1 MFNTISKNIH
11 IGDKVI
17 TLETGF
23 LANQAGGS
31 VVARCGDTSVLCVVC
46 SAKEDSPDTDFFPLT
61 VNYIEKAYSCGRI
74 PSGFHK
80 REGKPSEREI
90 LISRLIDR
98 PLRPIFVD
106 GYYRTTQ
113 VTCTLLSYD
122 NVNQPDIVSI
132 VGASAAIALAGLPTQ
147 GVVSACRVGYVD
159 GHYIINP
166 NIKEMEN
173 SKLEIVVAGT
183 TDAVLMVES
192 EAKIL
197 SENEM
202 LGAIEVAQKVIN
214 SSVEEIKE
222 FAKSVGKEP
231 SVVFIPRNRDKLY
244 EKMCELAKD
253 KLVDA
258 FKIQDKH
265 LRHATLDQIL
275 GEVKEKLYCIELGG
289 CCCSCGCCK
298 NDCDD
303 NCNCNECKKDGCK
316 IDCNNCC
323 NCIFDISKLP

>member
-1 MFNTISKNIH
+1 MMFNTISKNIH

-159 GHYIINP
+159 GNYII
-166 NIKEMEN
+166 
-173 SKLEIVVAGT
+173 
-183 TDAVLMVES
+183 
-192 EAKIL
+192 
-197 SENEM
+197 
-202 LGAIEVAQKVIN
+202 
-214 SSVEEIKE
+214 
-222 FAKSVGKEP
+222 
-231 SVVFIPRNRDKLY
+231 
-244 EKMCELAKD
+244 
-253 KLVDA
+253 
-258 FKIQDKH
+258 
-265 LRHATLDQIL
+265 
-275 GEVKEKLYCIELGG
+275 
-289 CCCSCGCCK
+289 
-298 NDCDD
+298 
-303 NCNCNECKKDGCK
+303 
-316 IDCNNCC
+316 
-323 NCIFDISKLP
+323 